1 MSDGNGML
9 RVAVRVWCDSPRT
22 FGSSRRAVGYG
33 CLLRGTV
40 TFRGCRCASPARA
53 AQDDLERKAAA
64 RQKTREGSKQAA
76 VREKYGLN
84 KRA

>member
-1 MSDGNGML
+1 MEMGCYVL
-9 RVAVRVWCDSPRT
+9 RYECGATVPGPLA
-22 FGSSRRAVGYG
+22 RRAIGYG

>member
-1 MSDGNGML
+1 MEMGCYVL
-9 RVAVRVWCDSPRT
+9 RYECGATVPGPLA
-22 FGSSRRAVGYG
+22 RRAIGYG

-40 TFRGCRCASPARA
+40 TFRGCRCASPAR
-53 AQDDLERKAAA
+53 AA